1 MPRSASAFRKS
12 SPSSLPVP
20 QPSGILR
27 LAIIS
32 TITNRERTMTAR
44 AIAAA
49 LSAVAAFG
57 LCASARAQNSYSFL
71 DGAKSPVN
79 YSLANATPQMKCTD
93 LVRFSTTDVTIISA
107 QLIPATNGVPEHCRV
122 TGNIL
127 PEIAFEV
134 NLPSSWNRRFYM
146 NGNGGYAGER
156 PDVPTRVALRA
167 NALRNG

>member
-1 MPRSASAFRKS
+1 
-12 SPSSLPVP
+12 
-20 QPSGILR
+20 
-27 LAIIS
+27 
-32 TITNRERTMTAR
+32 MTAR

-57 LCASARAQNSYSFL
+57 LCASARAQNSYSFI
-71 DGAKSPVN
+71 DATKSPVN

-107 QLIPATNGVPEHCRV
+107 QLIPATDGVPEHCRV

-134 NLPSSWNRRFYM
+134 N
-146 NGNGGYAGER
+146 
-156 PDVPTRVALRA
+156 RVRSPA
-167 NALRNG
+167 